1 MRKIMKEEIEKIKKE
16 YQDLLQKLSD
26 PELFSNW
33 KKAKY
38 FSQKKEVLEKIINT
52 EKELNKTK
60 DGIQQHRSVIA
71 EGQDEKLISLAQKEM
86 KQLKKKEK
94 RFEKELKNLITEYG
108 KPGLRE
114 EASFTSKAV
123 ITEIRAGT
131 GGEEAALFSKDLF
144 RMYSRYAKSQ
154 NWEEKILDS
163 RPTELGGFKEI
174 IFELRDGNVY
184 PKMKYEAGVHRVQRV
199 PETEKSGRIH
209 TSTATVAI
217 LPKPKNTE
225 IEIKN
230 RDLKIETFRASGP
243 GGQYVNK
250 RDTAVRITHLPT
262 GLVVSSQNERSQAQ
276 NKENALVI
284 LEARILKK
292 RQQTQAAK
300 ISKKRKTQI
309 GWAERAEKIRTYN
322 FPQNRVTDHRIE
334 KSWHNLEEV
343 LDGKL
348 DPVIKK
354 LRESEY

>member
-1 MRKIMKEEIEKIKKE
+1 MKEIEEIKKE

-38 FSQKKEVLEKIINT
+38 FSQKKEVLEKIIDT
-52 EKELNKTK
+52 EKELNKIENE
-60 DGIQQHRSVIA
+60 IQQHRSVIT
-71 EGQDEKLISLAQKEM
+71 EGGDEKLISLAQKEM
-86 KQLKKKEK
+86 KQLKEKEK
-94 RFEKELKNLITEYG
+94 KLKKELKSLITKYE

-114 EASFTSKAV
+114 EGSFTSKAV
-123 ITEIRAGT
+123 IVEIRAGT

-163 RPTELGGFKEI
+163 NPTELGGFKEI
-174 IFELRDGNVY
+174 IFELKDSDVY
-184 PKMKYEAGVHRVQRV
+184 PKIKYEAGVHRVQRV

-217 LPKPKNTE
+217 LPKPQKTE
-225 IEIKN
+225 IKIKN
-230 RDLKIETFRASGP
+230 GDLKIETFRAPGP

-276 NKENALVI
+276 NKENALAI

-292 RQQTQAAK
+292 RQQTRAAK
-300 ISKKRKTQI
+300 ISKKRKAQI

-322 FPQNRVTDHRIE
+322 FPQNRVTDHRIG
-334 KSWHNLEEV
+334 KSWHNLEEI

-348 DPVIKK
+348 EPVIKK
-354 LRESEY
+354 LQESEY